1 MRKAMIAAL
10 CGFMLTSAMG
20 CAVVSQDEVGVK
32 RTFGRLQDQTY
43 GPGLYAVNPFTTTML
58 RLPVRTQN
66 LEIQLDLP
74 SQEGVSV
81 ASVISILYRV
91 DGAKA
96 HEVLRKAGP
105 DYEREIILS
114 IFRSAAADV
123 CARFM
128 AKDMHSG
135 ERAVIERAI
144 QERMMEMLE
153 DRGFIIE
160 SVLMKSISLPVTLAR
175 SIESRLAAEQ
185 DALRMK
191 FVLESERQ
199 EAQRKMI
206 AATGERDAQ
215 KVLAEG
221 LTPTILKLRAIE
233 AFSKLANSP
242 NTKVI
247 ITQGNTLLPVEL
259 DEVGEAAD

>member
-1 MRKAMIAAL
+1 MKVVL
-10 CGFMLTSAMG
+10 CVFALTSVVG
-20 CAVVSQDEVGVK
+20 CAVVQQDEVGVK
-32 RTFGRLQDQTY
+32 RTLGRLKAETY
-43 GPGLYAVNPFTTTML
+43 EPGLYAVNPFTTTML

-91 DGAKA
+91 DGSKA

-105 DYEREIILS
+105 NYEQEIILS

-135 ERAVIERAI
+135 ERSVIERAI

-160 SVLMKSISLPVTLAR
+160 AVLMKSISLPKMLSR

-221 LTPTILKLRAIE
+221 LTPPILKLRAIE
-233 AFSKLANSP
+233 AFMKLANSP
-242 NTKVI
+242 NSKVI
-247 ITQGNTLLPVEL
+247 ITQGDALLPVEL
-259 DEVGEAAD
+259 DEIGEGN